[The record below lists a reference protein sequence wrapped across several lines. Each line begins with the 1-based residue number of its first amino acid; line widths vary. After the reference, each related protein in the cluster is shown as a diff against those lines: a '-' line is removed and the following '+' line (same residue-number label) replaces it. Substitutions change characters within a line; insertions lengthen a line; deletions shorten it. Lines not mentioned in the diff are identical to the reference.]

1 MSLRKALTE
10 KQVRNAAQ
18 QGAGYTQEAVRDMV
32 VFNLDRRI
40 YMATQHAAETYNSAA
55 AELESATKRMDD
67 ALNALLASEKA
78 TSEKAKS
85 AISRAKDSAAQIG
98 DALARVNRLLG
109 SDFEVKLAQLERTA
123 QALSQ
128 LSDLDKTG
136 KLSSV
141 IAALN
146 K

>member
-1 MSLRKALTE
+1 MNLRAALRS
-10 KQVRNAAQ
+10 KQIKTAADNSS
-18 QGAGYTQEAVRDMV
+18 GYTHEAVRDMV

-55 AELESATKRMDD
+55 AELEVATKRMDD
-67 ALNALLASEKA
+67 ALNALLESEKA
-78 TSEKAKS
+78 TSEKAKA

-109 SDFEVKLAQLERTA
+109 TDFEAKLAQLERTA
-123 QALSQ
+123 AALSQ
-128 LSDLDKTG
+128 LAELDKSG
-136 KLSSV
+136 RLAGV
-141 IAALN
+141 IAAMG